1 MSLEFVEMNSLPVV
15 LVNCDNQKAMGN
27 ENDIERGFKNQKNL
41 IT

>member
-15 LVNCDNQKAMGN
+15 VVNCHNQKAMGK
-27 ENDIERGFKNQKNL
+27 EKGIERGLKNQKNM